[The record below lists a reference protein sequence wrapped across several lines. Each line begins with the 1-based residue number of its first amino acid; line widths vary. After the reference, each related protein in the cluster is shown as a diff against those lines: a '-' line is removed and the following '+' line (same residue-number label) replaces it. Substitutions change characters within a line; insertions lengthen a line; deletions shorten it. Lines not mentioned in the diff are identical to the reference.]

1 MVASTSI
8 YHNPIHSYC
17 QETLSKLNYFH
28 QELFPKTR
36 GNVFLHLCAFCQ
48 GQKRYGPYQLA
59 QLYRGEINTGNK
71 QAILERGYSTQKYF
85 KRLISSPPSPLR
97 TLWVLLQQTSKDQV
111 DKGSKHT
118 AGSTLVSHSE
128 WKQNSD
134 LRTIQNHTGSLRC
147 ILSGFFLWRKC
158 LSSAFLSHSS
168 LRQHQ
173 KLEWSLH
180 VAHCLNASNF
190 HPVLKWPRSSCMLN

>member
-1 MVASTSI
+1 MYFCIFVLFARDRRGMRPTNLLSSIEEKSTLGTNRLYWKEDTPHRNI
-8 YHNPIHSYC
+8 
-17 QETLSKLNYFH
+17 LKDW
-28 QELFPKTR
+28 FPHHPAPSGLR
-36 GNVFLHLCAFCQ
+36 E
-48 GQKRYGPYQLA
+48 YY
-59 QLYRGEINTGNK
+59 YNK
-71 QAILERGYSTQKYF
+71 
-85 KRLISSPPSPLR
+85 
-97 TLWVLLQQTSKDQV
+97 QV

-190 HPVLKWPRSSCMLN
+190 HTVLKWPRSSCMLN